1 MVSLNPFDDQGQMAK
16 KLLKEL
22 INAILKNIEDK
33 EQIEEDSF
41 ELYSLQL
48 QKRIYKNE
56 KDCEERFLKGYQTL
70 LAYLRRQD
78 ERG

>member
-1 MVSLNPFDDQGQMAK
+1 MTTLNPFDDHQQMTK

-48 QKRIYKNE
+48 QKRIYKSQEN
-56 KDCEERFLKGYQTL
+56 CEERFLKGYQTL
-70 LAYLRRQD
+70 LTHLKQKNF
-78 ERG
+78 